1 MGGFFIF
8 YHRRAAVSTAGIG
21 GEKTSEADDII
32 HIKSGA
38 GAAVSVNKEGQLY
51 CGRGKTGASGARINR
66 IMPPG
71 PPAAKAGI
79 SGREYSARRG
89 KAGASARES

>member
-1 MGGFFIF
+1 M
-8 YHRRAAVSTAGIG
+8 
-21 GEKTSEADDII
+21 SEADDII

-71 PPAAKAGI
+71 PPAAKRVYRGVSIARGAAKRAHRRV
-79 SGREYSARRG
+79 SRE
-89 KAGASARES
+89 